1 MKRVDRLYI
10 LLLFFCCL
18 TVVNVLGQEDVK
30 QPLAFNDFFHEKME
44 KIVGILPVYQDST
57 SVYLEIPDRLLGR
70 EIEIR
75 AQINKGFDMVAR
87 PLESLGVVYLE
98 KVKNGSIYL
107 QRRNFSERV
116 SGKKDE
122 LYEAFRKSNL
132 QPVDI
137 VYPIKAYASGN
148 SGYIIDI
155 TEMLKTRDEWFKV
168 SFSKMRGQESSLAK
182 ILGVHSFVDGVSFA
196 VHRMYGFSPE
206 QAQAGM
212 ISPGGFLSVEIGCV
226 VTLLPEQE
234 MKERWADERIK
245 YQAISFWDYS
255 QNPYCAERDSI
266 IRRWNL
272 GISKRDK
279 EAYQRGKWVNPL
291 NPIVFYID
299 TCCPVEWIPRIK
311 EAVLAWN
318 TAFEKAGFKNVMQV
332 RIADTRTVL
341 VEQRAVIAYDL
352 DEIGIKTTCTFHPK
366 TGEILSCR
374 INIGHGFLPGELQR
388 YLLQCGT
395 VDGRIRANRFH
406 PEVAGEI
413 LRARVMKAV
422 GQALGLG
429 DNLIGS
435 TAFTIEQVKDA
446 AWLKKYGYTGSI
458 MDENPYHYAIRKTDR
473 VPLKELVPRIGIY
486 DCLAIEW
493 GYREF
498 LSCKDRYEAWEI
510 LRKKYKDFEL
520 ENLSSK
526 EKDTRVCRGDLSN
539 NPLKALDD
547 GITNLLSL
555 TELMDDIVYPGKKY
569 DWGRAIMAL
578 NKAGIDLFGE
588 YLLQVASYIGGKRGN
603 VPISIEEQSEAMKI
617 LDKYVFTGE
626 KEIITKT
633 VRENMLWQ
641 MRENYVRQM
650 KKVFQYLSSSEVIKR
665 IVDSEQEHVGK
676 VYTTDMYF
684 KDLFSMLFCDFAE
697 NSEMSFDRMDMQIL
711 CVDVLLE
718 QVTGA
723 QTEDL
728 CNSMVRWKLQELCE
742 NLKKLENL
750 HKSQHVRMMCKI
762 LISRIEKGIG
772 KI

>member
-212 ISPGGFLSVEIGCV
+212 ISPGGFLPVEIGCV

-374 INIGHGFLPGELQR
+374 INIGHGFLPGE
-388 YLLQCGT
+388 
-395 VDGRIRANRFH
+395 
-406 PEVAGEI
+406 
-413 LRARVMKAV
+413 
-422 GQALGLG
+422 
-429 DNLIGS
+429 
-435 TAFTIEQVKDA
+435 
-446 AWLKKYGYTGSI
+446 
-458 MDENPYHYAIRKTDR
+458 
-473 VPLKELVPRIGIY
+473 
-486 DCLAIEW
+486 
-493 GYREF
+493 
-498 LSCKDRYEAWEI
+498 
-510 LRKKYKDFEL
+510 
-520 ENLSSK
+520 
-526 EKDTRVCRGDLSN
+526 
-539 NPLKALDD
+539 
-547 GITNLLSL
+547 
-555 TELMDDIVYPGKKY
+555 
-569 DWGRAIMAL
+569 
-578 NKAGIDLFGE
+578 
-588 YLLQVASYIGGKRGN
+588 
-603 VPISIEEQSEAMKI
+603 
-617 LDKYVFTGE
+617 
-626 KEIITKT
+626 
-633 VRENMLWQ
+633 
-641 MRENYVRQM
+641 
-650 KKVFQYLSSSEVIKR
+650 
-665 IVDSEQEHVGK
+665 
-676 VYTTDMYF
+676 
-684 KDLFSMLFCDFAE
+684 
-697 NSEMSFDRMDMQIL
+697 
-711 CVDVLLE
+711 
-718 QVTGA
+718 
-723 QTEDL
+723 
-728 CNSMVRWKLQELCE
+728 
-742 NLKKLENL
+742 
-750 HKSQHVRMMCKI
+750 
-762 LISRIEKGIG
+762 
-772 KI
+772 